1 MRQAGPVRTTRRPD
15 AREAGQCRGTAS
27 QRLRRL
33 GLGWALALGFALAG
47 LAGCARTSVEQV
59 EVKAVGM
66 PKPQLIVVHD
76 FSVSATDVALDRGL
90 VARFR
95 EAVSLTPQE
104 EQRLKIEQEV
114 AGVLATH
121 LVKELAELGIPTV
134 RAGTA
139 PLLTGP
145 TLSVEGQI
153 VSIDEGNATRRNL
166 IGFGAGRSGVD
177 VLTQLYY
184 DETGNGGRLVE
195 SFEADAESSRKPGAA
210 VTMGAG
216 SAAGHVATS
225 AAAST
230 GLSAYSEMTSADVGA
245 EGKRIGRELAK
256 HLETLFTRQGWI
268 TPPSQ

>member
-1 MRQAGPVRTTRRPD
+1 MRQAGSVRITRRPD

-153 VSIDEGNATRRNL
+153 V
-166 IGFGAGRSGVD
+166 
-177 VLTQLYY
+177 
-184 DETGNGGRLVE
+184 
-195 SFEADAESSRKPGAA
+195 
-210 VTMGAG
+210 
-216 SAAGHVATS
+216 
-225 AAAST
+225 
-230 GLSAYSEMTSADVGA
+230 
-245 EGKRIGRELAK
+245 
-256 HLETLFTRQGWI
+256 
-268 TPPSQ
+268 